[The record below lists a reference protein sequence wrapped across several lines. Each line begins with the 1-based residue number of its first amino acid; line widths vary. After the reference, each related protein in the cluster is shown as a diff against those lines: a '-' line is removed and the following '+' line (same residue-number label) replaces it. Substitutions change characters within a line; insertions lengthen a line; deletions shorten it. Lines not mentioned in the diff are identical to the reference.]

1 MTKNDSIVDVIYVKI
16 RGVHML
22 FKRDLVVNETVNI
35 HTNNN
40 IGKKFLEFFK
50 ELVNSKTLPYIVML
64 FFTAT
69 VGFIGLKPFSF
80 VMLGVATIFN
90 IPLMVPLIV
99 TLASFLIFK
108 ADMSMFV
115 NYLTTYIIYTV
126 LTSIVEVE
134 GFSKKYITLMKLAI
148 STIVANLITCLIF
161 KQLLVDAIAHSLLVL
176 VFYPV
181 FTSGMTM
188 LLNITK
194 KIVFSKEEIISLG
207 VIITIASMPFVPL
220 KIFGFSIVNVALI
233 AMIVTLGWKNDWMVG
248 VSSGVIIGLVY
259 AIATGSNTLIITSF
273 VFSGLI
279 AGILSRYNKWVVV
292 GAFIVGNVVLSYLYG
307 KDVNMFIRLAEVII
321 ASAVIVVLPRKLI
334 IRLEDM
340 FGSFV
345 GLGRGY
351 ENLLGSGSE
360 TKDRLNAMS
369 EVFDNL
375 AHITTPVTEETISE
389 TADVIKKYLTDYK
402 KNECISCPNKFSCI
416 TEELEAISKHIADNL
431 ENGNYISTEMLPVD
445 CDKKEELLAN
455 IRDIYSNMKLMRIV
469 KQKENE
475 ASTKLAEEYKA
486 ISSFIKNIARG
497 EEEQPKQDTPEQKR
511 IREELKYMGYV
522 VYEDSFVRAEND
534 VTYEF
539 ITDILI
545 DINKAKKEIQK
556 IVSDVVGTKMSIKLV
571 LNSSKTER
579 SRIKLIPTSK
589 YVVKA
594 TVKQVRKADS
604 SVSGDSYIVTELKD
618 NNKVIAISDGMGSGP
633 KSKEISTSVIDM
645 IEKMGTNGFS
655 NEETLE
661 IVNRLVK
668 LKENGEVSAT
678 LDMCVLN
685 EKQNT
690 LEFIKLGAANS
701 YIVYQNNVEE
711 IKQDTMPIGLL
722 SNVQHTIIEK
732 SVEKGMFVVL
742 MSDGAISDINKQVL
756 EKIIEE
762 INGTDYSEKDLMN
775 AIMGKI
781 VGSQNKITLDDVTVI
796 VCKIV

>member
-35 HTNNN
+35 QTNSN
-40 IGKKFLEFFK
+40 ISKKVFAFFK
-50 ELVNSKTLPYIVML
+50 GLINSKTLPYIVML
-64 FFTAT
+64 FLIAP
-69 VGFIGLKPFSF
+69 VEIIGLKPFA
-80 VMLGVATIFN
+80 VVLLGTATIFN
-90 IPLMVPLIV
+90 IPLMIPLVV
-99 TLASFLIFK
+99 TLFSLLIFK
-108 ADMSMFV
+108 ADISIFI
-115 NYLTTYIIYTV
+115 NYIATYIIYTV
-126 LTSIVEVE
+126 LTSIIEIE

-148 STIVANLITCLIF
+148 STLLANLVTCLVF
-161 KQLLVDAIAHSLLVL
+161 KNLLIDGIAHSLLVL

-207 VIITIASMPFVPL
+207 VIVTIACMPFVPL
-220 KIFGFSIVNVALI
+220 KIFGFSIVNVLLI

-248 VSSGVIIGLVY
+248 VSAGVIIGLVY

-292 GAFIVGNVVLSYLYG
+292 IAFVIGNIVLSYLYG
-307 KDVNMFIRLAEVII
+307 KDVNMFIRLAEILI
-321 ASAVIVVLPRKLI
+321 ASGIIVALPRKLI
-334 IRLEDM
+334 IKLEDM
-340 FGSFV
+340 FGSFQ

-351 ENLLGSGSE
+351 ENLLGAGAE
-360 TKDRLNAMS
+360 TRDRLNAMS

-389 TADVIKKYLTDYK
+389 TAEVIKKYLLDYK
-402 KNECISCPNKFSCI
+402 KNECISCPGKFACMN
-416 TEELEAISKHIADNL
+416 EEIDLVAEHIANNL
-431 ENGNYISTEMLPVD
+431 ENGSYISTEMLPID

-475 ASTKLAEEYKA
+475 TSTKLAEEYKA
-486 ISSFIKNIARG
+486 ISGFIRNIAR
-497 EEEQPKQDTPEQKR
+497 EESTDIRQDTPEQKR
-511 IREELKYMGYV
+511 IREELKYMGYI
-522 VYEDSFVRAEND
+522 VYEDSFVRNEND
-534 VTYEF
+534 VAYEF

-556 IVSDVVGTKMSIKLV
+556 IVSDIVGTKMTIKLV

-633 KSKEISTSVIDM
+633 KSKEISASVIDM
-645 IEKMGTNGFS
+645 IEKMGINGFS

-661 IVNRLVK
+661 IVNRLIK

-685 EKQNT
+685 EKQNI
-690 LEFIKLGAANS
+690 LEFIKLGAVSS
-701 YIVYQNNVEE
+701 YVIYESSVDE

-722 SNVQHTIIEK
+722 SSVQHTIIEK
-732 SVEKGMFVVL
+732 PVEKGMYIIL
-742 MSDGAISDINKQVL
+742 MSDGATSDVNKDEL
-756 EKIIEE
+756 EKIVGKLA
-762 INGTDYSEKDLMN
+762 GTQYSEKDLMN
-775 AIMGKI
+775 AIMENI
-781 VGSQNKITLDDVTVI
+781 VGNQNKITLDDVTVI

>member
-1 MTKNDSIVDVIYVKI
+1 VTKNDSIVDVIYVKI

-35 HTNNN
+35 HTSNNT
-40 IGKKFLEFFK
+40 GKKILGFLK

-64 FFTAT
+64 FLTAT
-69 VGFIGLKPFSF
+69 VGFIGLKPFAF

-90 IPLMVPLIV
+90 IPLMVPLVI
-99 TLASFLIFK
+99 TLASLLIFK
-108 ADMSMFV
+108 ADMSIFV
-115 NYLTTYIIYTV
+115 NYITTYIIYIV
-126 LTSIVEVE
+126 LTSIVEIE
-134 GFSKKYITLMKLAI
+134 GFSKKYITLIKLAI
-148 STIVANLITCLIF
+148 STVVSNLITCLIF
-161 KQLLVDAIAHSLLVL
+161 KQLLVDAVSHSLLVIA
-176 VFYPV
+176 FYPV

-207 VIITIASMPFVPL
+207 VIVTIACIPFVPL

-248 VSSGVIIGLVY
+248 VSAGVIIGLIY
-259 AIATGSNTLIITSF
+259 AIVTESNTLIITSF

-279 AGILSRYNKWVVV
+279 SGILSKYNKWVVV
-292 GAFIVGNVVLSYLYG
+292 AAFIIGNIVLSYLYG
-307 KDVNMFIRLAEVII
+307 KDVNMFVRLAEVII
-321 ASAVIVVLPRKLI
+321 ASGIIVMLPRKLI
-334 IRLEDM
+334 VRLEDM

-345 GLGRGY
+345 GLGKGY
-351 ENLLGSGSE
+351 ENLLGASAE
-360 TKDRLNAMS
+360 TRDKLNAMS

-375 AHITTPVTEETISE
+375 AHITTPITEETISE
-389 TADVIKKYLTDYK
+389 TAEVIKKYLIDYK
-402 KNECISCPNKFSCI
+402 KNECISCPGKFACMN
-416 TEELEAISKHIADNL
+416 EEIDIVAEHIANNL

-486 ISSFIKNIARG
+486 ISSFIKNIARD
-497 EEEQPKQDTPEQKR
+497 ENDEPKQDTPEQKR

-522 VYEDSFVRAEND
+522 VYEDSFVKNEND
-534 VTYEF
+534 VSYEF

-556 IVSDVVGTKMSIKLV
+556 IVSDIVGTKMSIKLV

-655 NEETLE
+655 NEETLD
-661 IVNRLVK
+661 IVNKLVK

-685 EKQNT
+685 EKQNI

-701 YIVYQNNVEE
+701 YVIYENGVEE

-722 SNVQHTIIEK
+722 ANVQHTIIEK
-732 SVEKGMFVVL
+732 PVEKGMYVVL
-742 MSDGAISDINKQVL
+742 MSDGATSDVNKDML
-756 EKIIEE
+756 EKVVEGLQGVE
-762 INGTDYSEKDLMN
+762 HTEKDIMN
-775 AIMGKI
+775 AIMDKI
-781 VGSQNKITLDDVTVI
+781 VGRQNKITLDDVTVI